1 MLLSSWDKQCWD
13 RGGGQRSFG
22 LCDCDFE
29 SASELNSFRRD
40 CEGTGSKTSCGLAE
54 ELSLFN
60 VIFEGDYLHII

>member
-13 RGGGQRSFG
+13 RIGGQRSFG
-22 LCDCDFE
+22 LCDCGFE

-40 CEGTGSKTSCGLAE
+40 SGGTGSKTSCGLAG

-60 VIFEGDYLHII
+60 VIFEGDCLHVI